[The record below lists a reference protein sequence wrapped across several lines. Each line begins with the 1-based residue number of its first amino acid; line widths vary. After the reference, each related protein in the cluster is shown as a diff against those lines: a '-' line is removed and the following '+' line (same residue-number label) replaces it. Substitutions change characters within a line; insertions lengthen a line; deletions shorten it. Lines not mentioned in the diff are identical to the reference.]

1 MHDLKYPLLAQ
12 QIVSGLTGLS
22 PRLLRRWEALGIPAN
37 SRRGRSGKR
46 GGDGRLYSW
55 DEVEQLQRATHL
67 IKTRRLSLAEASRL
81 LKQNADASLDRDWV
95 IARPM
100 PRLRR
105 RRRSLGAGRLPG
117 GSARRVR

>member
-1 MHDLKYPLLAQ
+1 VHDLKCPLLAPR
-12 QIVSGLTGLS
+12 IVSGLTGLS

-37 SRRGRSGKR
+37 SRRTRAGKR

-55 DEVEQLQRATHL
+55 DDVEQLQRATHL
-67 IKTRRLSLAEASRL
+67 IKTRRLSLAEAKRL
-81 LKQNADASLDRDWV
+81 LKQGAAVSPDRDWV

-105 RRRSLGAGRLPG
+105 RRSVGLGRPSRSSVRR
-117 GSARRVR
+117 AR

>member
-1 MHDLKYPLLAQ
+1 VHDLKCPLLAQ

-37 SRRGRSGKR
+37 SRRRRSGKR

-67 IKTRRLSLAEASRL
+67 IRTRRLSLAEASRL

-105 RRRSLGAGRLPG
+105 RRRSLGPGRPPG

>member
-1 MHDLKYPLLAQ
+1 VHDLKCPLLAP

-37 SRRGRSGKR
+37 SRRRRSGKR

-67 IKTRRLSLAEASRL
+67 IRTRRLSLAEARRL
-81 LKQNADASLDRDWV
+81 LKQGADASLERDWV

-105 RRRSLGAGRLPG
+105 RRSIGAGRPPG
-117 GSARRVR
+117 SSARRVR

>member
-1 MHDLKYPLLAQ
+1 MHDLKCPLLAP

-37 SRRGRSGKR
+37 SRRRRSGKR

-67 IKTRRLSLAEASRL
+67 IRTRRLSLAEARRL
-81 LKQNADASLDRDWV
+81 LKQGADASLERDWV

-105 RRRSLGAGRLPG
+105 RRSIGAGRPPG
-117 GSARRVR
+117 SSARRVR